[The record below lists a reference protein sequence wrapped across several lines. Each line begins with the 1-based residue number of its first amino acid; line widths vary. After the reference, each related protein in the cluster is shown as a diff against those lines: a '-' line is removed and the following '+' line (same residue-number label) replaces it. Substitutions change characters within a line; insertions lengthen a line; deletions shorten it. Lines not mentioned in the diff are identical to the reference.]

1 MRVVTLERAVDQSRE
16 RRASFASTPWDVD
29 AGQAALN
36 RVLKSAGYRPRS
48 VEALE
53 KLRSAAAALE
63 SVLARGV
70 SSGSVTDLASA
81 AGRRE
86 VSEAYREKAE
96 ATRQYNSALI
106 VDAESHGSGWPLR
119 PAKMAT
125 LEEHVKAATAAKR

>member
-1 MRVVTLERAVDQSRE
+1 
-16 RRASFASTPWDVD
+16 
-29 AGQAALN
+29 
-36 RVLKSAGYRPRS
+36 
-48 VEALE
+48 
-53 KLRSAAAALE
+53 
-63 SVLARGV
+63 V
-70 SSGSVTDLASA
+70 SDLSPA

-106 VDAESHGSGWPLR
+106 VDAESYGSGWPLR